1 MVEGIVEGAI
11 SSIARIALFLGRM
24 VIEIVLMMT
33 GETVL
38 WVVTAGRRPPPW
50 KVDHSERLAVTMV
63 FFELSLWIGLATW
76 LAILVLLRRV
86 LS

>member
-1 MVEGIVEGAI
+1 MLEGIVENAI
-11 SSIARIALFLGRM
+11 SGITRAALFLGRL

-33 GETVL
+33 GEIVL

-63 FFELSLWIGLATW
+63 FFELSLWVGLATW
-76 LAILVLLRRV
+76 LTILVLLRRV